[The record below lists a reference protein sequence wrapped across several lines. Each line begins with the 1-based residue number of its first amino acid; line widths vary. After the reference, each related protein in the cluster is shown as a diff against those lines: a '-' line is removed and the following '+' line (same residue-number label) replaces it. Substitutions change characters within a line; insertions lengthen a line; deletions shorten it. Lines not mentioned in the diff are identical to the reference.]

1 MDGFFYFGCDGDNR
15 LMIQPLS
22 PIAWIRRLYSLDFH

>member
-1 MDGFFYFGCDGDNR
+1 MDGFIYFGCDGDKG